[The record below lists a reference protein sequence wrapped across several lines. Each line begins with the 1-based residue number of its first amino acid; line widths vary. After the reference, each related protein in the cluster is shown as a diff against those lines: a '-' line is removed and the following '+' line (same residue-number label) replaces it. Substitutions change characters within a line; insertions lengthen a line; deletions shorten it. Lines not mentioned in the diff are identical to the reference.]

1 MCATSSNDKSIE
13 TCTKPKTSHAES
25 LVGQGTSG
33 MWAEARALMLAW
45 LALKEGRDV
54 ALKPAGSAS
63 RRHTS
68 SKASAELELLA
79 SGRAA
84 LRFIWEH
91 DGSR

>member
-1 MCATSSNDKSIE
+1 MRFFILNAIIVDLNNRKYQRCERKRA
-13 TCTKPKTSHAES
+13 CPM
-25 LVGQGTSG
+25 GTSQS
-33 MWAEARALMLAW
+33 
-45 LALKEGRDV
+45 EGRDV

>member
-25 LVGQGTSG
+25 LVGLGANG
-33 MWAEARALMLAW
+33 IRAEARALVLAW
-45 LALKEGRDV
+45 LALKEGHDV

-63 RRHTS
+63 RRHTA